1 MRHPPDTFAELLWDG
16 GWRIAVLSAALGLL
30 LWGWFALTLS
40 PVERYYFPAYVGSSL
55 HIFGSQEQD
64 RAVWILKA
72 RPKNK
77 FEVADPQDLVPV
89 AHGTLPF
96 VLSKEALAQGWTGT
110 DSTVL
115 TSYPAG
121 SQRLFLRQDFFGNR
135 SLLDLLSPPLELL
148 ALPFSVWF
156 GFVFWRR
163 KRDQERGSAWV
174 WLHGETSWPADA
186 WQFTREMAEAVGF
199 IAVGGWGWLQA
210 GHSAVM
216 KLRASGSVSSSI
228 AAAPEK
234 KAPLAAEPKVVA
246 VVTAPSLNP
255 EPIQCEPDLTA
266 ELPRAQTLPFRKRQ
280 AVQSGEKWDESK
292 WIE

>member
-1 MRHPPDTFAELLWDG
+1 MRHSPDTFAELLWDG
-16 GWRIAVLSAALGLL
+16 GWCIAVLSAALGLL

-40 PVERYYFPAYVGSSL
+40 PIQRYYFPAYVGSSL
-55 HIFGSQEQD
+55 HIMASQEQD
-64 RAVWILKA
+64 RVVWILKA

-77 FEVADPQDLVPV
+77 FEVADPQDLMSA

-96 VLSKEALAQGWTGT
+96 VLSKEALAEGWTGT

-121 SQRLFLRQDFFGNR
+121 SQRLFLRQDFFGDR
-135 SLLDLLSPPLELL
+135 SLLELLSPPLELL
-148 ALPFSVWF
+148 ALPLSVWF
-156 GFVFWRR
+156 GFVYWRR

-186 WQFTREMAEAVGF
+186 WQFTREMAEVVGL

-216 KLRASGSVSSSI
+216 KLRSSGSVSPSI
-228 AAAPEK
+228 AAVPEK
-234 KAPLAAEPKVVA
+234 KVPLAAEPKVVA
-246 VVTAPSLNP
+246 VVTAPSP
-255 EPIQCEPDLTA
+255 TPKPVEAEQDPTA

-292 WIE
+292 WID